1 LTDATLCSTAF
12 RACDEQVRKQRTVTA
27 RMADEESSK
36 EAGASWSS
44 RSRGIEVGDRV
55 CYSQRFLQSTGQYTG
70 DVPFARGIV
79 TALKSLGSLT
89 LAEID
94 WDNKDMPA
102 RVPTSNLSRVTDK
115 GILDR

>member
-1 LTDATLCSTAF
+1 
-12 RACDEQVRKQRTVTA
+12 
-27 RMADEESSK
+27 MADENSQEV
-36 EAGASWSS
+36 AGQGQPWAK
-44 RSRGIEVGDRV
+44 RQAEIQVGDRV

-79 TALKSLGSLT
+79 TALVPLGSIM

-94 WDNKDMPA
+94 WQNDELPA
-102 RVPTSNLSRVTDK
+102 RVNVANLSRVTQK